1 MALAQATIAFY
12 LDYYSSLLTGL
23 IVIFCSVLHI
33 VAKVGCLTGGQ
44 TGEGIVKEF
53 GMDVYTLLY
62 LKWIT
67 NTDLL

>member
-67 NTDLL
+67 TKDLL